1 MAGHWRPSVGRIWSE
16 IVPENARH
24 RRAFDVYWRLGA
36 ERSVERLH
44 GVLSAQGKTP
54 SLRTLYDWSRRY
66 RWQERLA
73 RLEEEA
79 KRSEDDAHVQ
89 ALREMYERQGKEAL
103 LLQQRGA
110 EWLAG
115 MTDEKVTADAAIR
128 AVVEG
133 ARLERLARGE
143 PTDRQEIST
152 HDQENRRLAAITDAE
167 LDRLLEH
174 AEGAV
179 AGEEQEGP

>member
-1 MAGHWRPSVGRIWSE
+1 M
-16 IVPENARH
+16 PENARH
-24 RRAFDVYWRLGA
+24 RQAFDLYWRLGA

-44 GVLSAQGKTP
+44 KALRARGKAP

-66 RWQERLA
+66 RWQEHLA

-79 KRSEDDAHVQ
+79 KRSEDEARVE
-89 ALREMYERQGKEAL
+89 ALQEMYERQGKEGL

-133 ARLERLARGE
+133 AR
-143 PTDRQEIST
+143 T
-152 HDQENRRLAAITDAE
+152 HR
-167 LDRLLEH
+167 
-174 AEGAV
+174 
-179 AGEEQEGP
+179 

>member
-1 MAGHWRPSVGRIWSE
+1 M
-16 IVPENARH
+16 PENARH
-24 RRAFDVYWRLGA
+24 RQAFDVYWRLGA

-44 GVLSAQGKTP
+44 KALRAQGNTP

-66 RWQERLA
+66 GWQERLA

-89 ALREMYERQGKEAL
+89 ALREMYDRQGKEAL